1 MSYSESQVNF
11 FFFSGSRERLT
22 ESNVTDRINKDKTNR
37 SKEEVIDD
45 IDSDFSGVMRSR
57 A

>member
-1 MSYSESQVNF
+1 M
-11 FFFSGSRERLT
+11 SRERLT
-22 ESNVTDRINKDKTNR
+22 ESNVADRINKEKTNR

-45 IDSDFSGVMRSR
+45 IASDFSGVVGSK